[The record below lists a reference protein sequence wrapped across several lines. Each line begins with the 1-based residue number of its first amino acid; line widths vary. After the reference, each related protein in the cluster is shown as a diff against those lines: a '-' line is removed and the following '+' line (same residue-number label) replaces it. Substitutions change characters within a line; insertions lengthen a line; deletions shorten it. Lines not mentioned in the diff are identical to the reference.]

1 MTRLLAALIL
11 TSLSSASATAQSG
24 SVRSWS
30 YVQLDNHKAKWGDW
44 DAPDWLRYFGLDMGD
59 VDGDGNLDVLSGRF
73 IYHNP
78 GGDMSGAWKRTTLPQ
93 NVDGI
98 LLLDVD
104 GDPYAD
110 VIAQALPDLYWFEAT
125 DRDGTSWSGSKIGS
139 VPATSHTNSQGF
151 ERGQLVAG
159 GKEEFVI
166 AGDGNIYCFE
176 IPDNPTETDW
186 KRTLVAA
193 NTSDEGI
200 GLGDLDG
207 DGDLD
212 IAAGRRPG
220 GGAEPLILVTY
231 TNPGD
236 CSGSWSAQEIGQSN
250 HPIDRVEIADFNGDG
265 RADVV
270 ISEERWPGLEPDGNL
285 FWYEQPETGAW
296 IRHRVVTQ
304 YSMNNLD
311 VADVDGDGDIDLIT
325 SEHKGP
331 RLELQLW
338 VNDGAGQ
345 FTKHILDSG
354 KENHL
359 GAQLADLD
367 GDGDLDIV
375 GAGWDQYQF
384 MHVWRNDRND
394 GRFAWKRLST
404 EGGELPMTN
413 GSNQQ
418 TASLVV
424 DVNNDGV
431 NDIIITDRS
440 IAPAVVGLIRV
451 GTGWERHVIDSAQ
464 VLIEAGGAAY
474 DIDGDGD
481 TDIVFGGEARS
492 NEIWWWENPYPDL
505 VADRPWLRH
514 TIKQSGGTKHHDQA
528 FMDLDSDGKVELVF
542 WNQGS
547 RGLFY
552 AEIPDN
558 PRASKEWE
566 IYTIYRYAAD
576 GEMEARSVYP
586 DWRGTHEH
594 EGLDAVDMN
603 GDGVEDI
610 VGGGRWFEYDGGRF
624 VEHIIDAG
632 YTFTRAA
639 AGQLIEGGRPEVVL
653 VVGDGVGPLVLYEWQ
668 AGYWKSTVL
677 IDEVDNGHTLD
688 VVDFDGDGH
697 LDIFNAEM
705 RFGEGNTDSEVR
717 ILLGDGEGHFR
728 KHVVARGFGVH
739 EGRLV
744 DLDGDG
750 DLDVLGKPY
759 SWNAPLLN
767 IWLQESSAG
776 SRTSR

>member
-1 MTRLLAALIL
+1 MTRFSLLLLVAA
-11 TSLSSASATAQSG
+11 SLSAAPVAAQSG
-24 SVRSWS
+24 SVRSWT
-30 YVQLDNHKAKWGDW
+30 YVQLDDHKGKWGDW

-59 VDGDGNLDVLSGRF
+59 VDGDGDLDVVSGRF

-78 GGDMSGAWKRTTLPQ
+78 GGEISAAWTRTTLPQ

-98 LLLDVD
+98 LMFDVD
-104 GDPYAD
+104 GDAHSD
-110 VIAQALPDLYWFEAT
+110 VIAQALPDVYWFEAT
-125 DRDGTSWSGSKIGS
+125 DLEGANWAGRIIGS

-151 ERGQLVAG
+151 ERGQIVIG
-159 GKEEFVI
+159 GKEEFLI
-166 AGDGNIYCFE
+166 AGNGNIYCFE
-176 IPDNPTETDW
+176 IPADPATEVW
-186 KRTLVAA
+186 KRTVVAA
-193 NTSDEGI
+193 NASDEGV

-212 IAAGRRPG
+212 IAAGRRPEG
-220 GGAEPLILVTY
+220 GEEPLIVVAY
-231 TNPGD
+231 INPGD
-236 CSGSWSAQEIGQSN
+236 GSGDWPAQEIGLSN
-250 HPIDRVEIADFNGDG
+250 HPIDRVEIADLNGDD
-265 RADVV
+265 RADIAV
-270 ISEERWPGLEPDGNL
+270 SEERWPGLEPDGNL
-285 FWYEQPETGAW
+285 FWYEQPEAGAW
-296 IRHRVVTQ
+296 TRHHVVTQ

-311 VADVDGDGDIDLIT
+311 VADVDGDGDSDLIT

-338 VNDGAGQ
+338 ENDGAGW
-345 FTKHILDSG
+345 FTKHVLDSG

-359 GAQLADLD
+359 GTQLADLE

-384 MHVWRNDRND
+384 MHLWRNDRID
-394 GRFAWKRLST
+394 SRFAWKRLST
-404 EGGELPMTN
+404 ERGELPMTN

-440 IAPAVVGLIRV
+440 VAPAVVGLIHV
-451 GTGWERHVIDSAQ
+451 GEGWERHIIDAEQ
-464 VLIEAGGAAY
+464 VLIEAGGAAH

-481 TDIVFGGEARS
+481 TDIVFGGESRS

-505 VADRPWLRH
+505 RPDRSWDRH
-514 TIKQSGGTKHHDQA
+514 TIKHSGGSKHHDQM
-528 FMDLDSDGKVELVF
+528 FTDLDGDGRAELVF

-547 RGLFY
+547 QGLFY
-552 AEIPDN
+552 AEIPED
-558 PRASKEWE
+558 PRTADEWE
-566 IYTIYRYAAD
+566 LHRVYSYADD
-576 GEMEARSVYP
+576 GEMEARGAYP
-586 DWRGTHEH
+586 DWRSTGEH

-603 GDGVEDI
+603 DDGVRDI
-610 VGGGRWFEYDGGRF
+610 VGGGRWFQYRNGRF

-653 VVGDGVGPLVLYEWQ
+653 VVGDGVGPLVMYQWQ
-668 AGYWKSTVL
+668 SGFWQSTVL
-677 IDEVDNGHTLD
+677 IEQVDNGHTLD
-688 VVDFDGDGH
+688 VLDFNGDGH

-705 RFGEGNTDSEVR
+705 RFGEDNPDAEVR
-717 ILLGDGEGHFR
+717 ILLGDGKGQFQ
-728 KHVVARGFGVH
+728 KHVVASGFGVH
-739 EGRLV
+739 EGRLA

-767 IWLQESSAG
+767 IWLQENQ
-776 SRTSR
+776 